1 MAGDAARAL
10 AGEDPRV
17 LAFLDAIAEAIAEAI
32 LRDLEAGPGAPQSE
46 FQS

>member
-1 MAGDAARAL
+1 MAGDAPIAL

-32 LRDLEAGPGAPQSE
+32 LRDLEANREDEA
-46 FQS
+46 